1 MVRILLVDDE
11 IAVCDFLIDFLTL
24 KRYEVYTAS
33 DVYTAI
39 NKIKKGS

>member
-1 MVRILLVDDE
+1 MERVLLVDDK

-33 DVYTAI
+33 DGYAAI
-39 NKIKKGS
+39 NKIKN